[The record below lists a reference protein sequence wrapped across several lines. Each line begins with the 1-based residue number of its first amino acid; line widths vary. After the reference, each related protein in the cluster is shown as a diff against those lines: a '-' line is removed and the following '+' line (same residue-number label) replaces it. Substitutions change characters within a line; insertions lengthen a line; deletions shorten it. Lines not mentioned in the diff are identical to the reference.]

1 MDLVEGDQVRRARD
15 GDREA
20 LVGLLRELEGPVY
33 RTALYMLGNQQDALD
48 AAQEALLR
56 IYRNLPGYRFE
67 AKVETWA
74 QRIALH
80 TAVDFLRRRKKIL
93 PLDEGMDPDRGRR
106 ESPVEWA
113 GVSHDVKC
121 AIHRLPEPQRRVVIL
136 RYLQDFT
143 YEEIAETTQLPLNTV
158 KSHLFRGRKKLQK
171 WLADYREGGVR
182 P

>member
-1 MDLVEGDQVRRARD
+1 
-15 GDREA
+15 
-20 LVGLLRELEGPVY
+20 
-33 RTALYMLGNQQDALD
+33 
-48 AAQEALLR
+48 
-56 IYRNLPGYRFE
+56 
-67 AKVETWA
+67 
-74 QRIALH
+74 
-80 TAVDFLRRRKKIL
+80 
-93 PLDEGMDPDRGRR
+93 MDPDRGRR